1 MPSIF
6 LFKRMKSFHLF
17 SKHIEIKHQIIRV
30 IEGLKKFLNT
40 IGYHYNC
47 NCLLF
52 PLFSYLSVLDHA
64 HLCSW
69 IIMHNL
75 FPSNILVWLREP
87 LLPYW
92 LNKILSVSSNERVSS
107 QSLQATKK
115 KCGVL
120 SEYFWYF
127 STASPLVGTEK
138 KGGFSSLFLLLLC
151 CWSKTGSWEPWNTSI
166 DWIDDKGFIIVFGYE
181 NLELKV
187 YGSNIIILII
197 CYMLN
202 ST

>member
-115 KCGVL
+115 KMW
-120 SEYFWYF
+120 SSFWIFLIFQY
-127 STASPLVGTEK
+127 SKSSGGDRK
-138 KGGFSSLFLLLLC
+138 KRRLLFPIPAFALLLIKDRKL
-151 CWSKTGSWEPWNTSI
+151 GALEYLNRL
-166 DWIDDKGFIIVFGYE
+166 DWW
-181 NLELKV
+181 
-187 YGSNIIILII
+187 
-197 CYMLN
+197 
-202 ST
+202 